1 MMDMIREDIGLI
13 DMTTVGLEIGQLQGK
28 ITFAPKRPLVLCGAE
43 LVEDIC
49 QKMHLRTNRLK
60 KSGDHLEADEVILEA
75 YGSAEELHYV
85 WKVCQ
90 NILEYSCGIATKT
103 YEMLTLARTQ
113 NPHVE
118 LLTTRK
124 IFPRTKD
131 LALKAV
137 YAGGGAHHRLGLYD
151 SILIFKQHRVFF
163 KSEAEFE
170 AQFSKMK
177 RKFLEKKIIVEVEN
191 FDEARYFAYLGADVL
206 QCEKMSVEALKT
218 CIQTLKAEF
227 PSLLFSATG
236 GVGEKNIGEYA
247 GTGVDFIVTSSP
259 YHAKPAD
266 IRVVIERV

>member
-1 MMDMIREDIGLI
+1 MMDMIREDVGLI
-13 DMTTVGLEIGQLQGK
+13 DMTTVGLQIGHLQGK
-28 ITFAPKRPLVLCGAE
+28 ITFSPKRPLVLCGAE
-43 LVEDIC
+43 MVEEMC
-49 QKMHLRTNRLK
+49 QKMNLHVKRFK
-60 KSGDHLEADEVILEA
+60 KSGDHLEADALILEA
-75 YGSAEELHYV
+75 YGSAEQLHSV

-103 YEMLTLARTQ
+103 DEMLTLARTK

-124 IFPRTKD
+124 IFPRTKE
-131 LALKAV
+131 LALKAI

-151 SILIFKQHRVFF
+151 SILVFKQHRAFF
-163 KSEAEFE
+163 KNEAEFE
-170 AQFSKMK
+170 AQFMKMK
-177 RKFLEKKIIVEVEN
+177 RKFLEKKIIVEVED
-191 FDEARYFAYLGADVL
+191 FEEARYFARLGADVL
-206 QCEKMSVEALKT
+206 QCEKMSVEDLKA